1 MAGVAPDAEGISPPN
16 WPCFC
21 TTNHGLSLL
30 ARRFATVWFG
40 VLYFLHTVNC
50 LVTPDFIGFTS
61 SDLVISPWFV
71 GTIDLVQFGCCV
83 ASQCAVTSGE
93 IMACTF
99 SWVQATILAATDF
112 LNQMTPSTGI
122 FARCPAVSSVSISL
136 SLTKHFCLFL
146 SLLSPL
152 SLCLRALKVPCD
164 TTSHLS
170 RYLLLDAI
178 YVIYMYH
185 CITFKVKAFPTMFF
199 KTRAWRQWPNS
210 DVILYYLFRWEHL
223 IKAAR
228 VSTCIGPK
236 TAFCQS
242 IQLRW
247 RDIRY
252 NFLSSKTKH
261 LVPHSVAIH
270 THTQAIRRVW
280 DKVPSPWDL
289 VH

>member
-1 MAGVAPDAEGISPPN
+1 MAGVALDAEGISPPN

-21 TTNHGLSLL
+21 TTNHGVSLL

-40 VLYFLHTVNC
+40 FLYFLHTVNC

-83 ASQCAVTSGE
+83 ASQCVVTSGE

-99 SWVQATILAATDF
+99 SWVQATVLAATDF
-112 LNQMTPSTGI
+112 LNQMTPSTGT
-122 FARCPAVSSVSISL
+122 FARCPVSSVSIPLSLSHQAFLLISL
-136 SLTKHFCLFL
+136 SL
-146 SLLSPL
+146 S
-152 SLCLRALKVPCD
+152 LRALKVPCD

-170 RYLLLDAI
+170 RYLLLDAII

-210 DVILYYLFRWEHL
+210 DVRTPYQSSQGLHMHWT
-223 IKAAR
+223 K
-228 VSTCIGPK
+228 TCI
-236 TAFCQS
+236 
-242 IQLRW
+242 
-247 RDIRY
+247 
-252 NFLSSKTKH
+252 LS
-261 LVPHSVAIH
+261 VYPA
-270 THTQAIRRVW
+270 
-280 DKVPSPWDL
+280 
-289 VH
+289 

>member
-21 TTNHGLSLL
+21 TTNHGVSLL

-71 GTIDLVQFGCCV
+71 ETIDLVQFGCCV

-122 FARCPAVSSVSISL
+122 FARCPAVSSVIIYLSLSHQAFLLISL
-136 SLTKHFCLFL
+136 SL
-146 SLLSPL
+146 SLSPL
-152 SLCLRALKVPCD
+152 SL
-164 TTSHLS
+164 
-170 RYLLLDAI
+170 
-178 YVIYMYH
+178 
-185 CITFKVKAFPTMFF
+185 
-199 KTRAWRQWPNS
+199 
-210 DVILYYLFRWEHL
+210 
-223 IKAAR
+223 
-228 VSTCIGPK
+228 
-236 TAFCQS
+236 
-242 IQLRW
+242 
-247 RDIRY
+247 
-252 NFLSSKTKH
+252 
-261 LVPHSVAIH
+261 SV
-270 THTQAIRRVW
+270 
-280 DKVPSPWDL
+280 
-289 VH
+289 